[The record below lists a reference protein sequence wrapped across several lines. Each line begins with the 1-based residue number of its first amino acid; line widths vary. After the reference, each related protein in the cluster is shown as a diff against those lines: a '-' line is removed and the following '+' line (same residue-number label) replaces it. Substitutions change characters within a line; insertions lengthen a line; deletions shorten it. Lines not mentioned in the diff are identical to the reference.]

1 MASSR
6 GKLVEGVDVFT
17 DDEPKAKK
25 APTKRTPTAKKTA
38 SKSIA
43 KQPEKNVSPGRPVT
57 ESEYNRNVRENRAL
71 GHQTGASYT
80 AWVLH
85 LRAMKLRFKSQGKRT
100 DLSPNGEKFTW
111 EGFCKDAGVPIRTA
125 DRWIKNMEDS
135 LIDRGVEL
143 GHLPDFSAEDVD
155 SMLAL
160 PAPVSE
166 KPDETDEPE
175 QEDDP
180 NTIKMTREEY
190 MKEQQDYQLKIR
202 EINKKKLDSANEK
215 YKKALSDLEK
225 LRKEGVG
232 TAAEQKKLKKLQ
244 DEVAEMEL
252 RRNTL
257 QVIDDATSIVADSS
271 AALARLAAY
280 DLSEDILEERE
291 DDIKAMEAAIEN
303 MGEFVKEH
311 LRV

>member
-43 KQPEKNVSPGRPVT
+43 TAKSSAKVIKVSR
-57 ESEYNRNVRENRAL
+57 
-71 GHQTGASYT
+71 
-80 AWVLH
+80 
-85 LRAMKLRFKSQGKRT
+85 
-100 DLSPNGEKFTW
+100 
-111 EGFCKDAGVPIRTA
+111 A
-125 DRWIKNMEDS
+125 DRINELYAEAQGIAGKAVEQLTPKFIEIGELLIEQKEELAHGEWIPWIEDNLSFGEREARHYMRVARNRKRVSDLPS
-135 LIDRGVEL
+135 LRQAVALLTDGS
-143 GHLPDFSAEDVD
+143 DAE
-155 SMLAL
+155 
-160 PAPVSE
+160 PEEAPS
-166 KPDETDEPE
+166 EPE